1 MSIGVSVEEISSLE
15 NVIEMYEEDILE
27 EGIGCGN

>member
-15 NVIEMYEEDILE
+15 NVIEMYEDILE
-27 EGIGCGN
+27 EGIGSGN